1 MIRLGSWVSSEK
13 NGANEEQLVIP
24 GILSEKS
31 SAKSGIAVAFCFPKN
46 VHMKPILKP
55 KTFNQFSTSNF
66 TITLLNCF
74 VLKSLCSKTKQLRSV
89 LVKLLV
95 LNKCLNGSGLNYG
108 KPRGFSGFS
117 ILVLL
122 LDYA

>member
-46 VHMKPILKP
+46 VHLKPILKP

-66 TITLLNCF
+66 TIRGWSPKFETGINIII
-74 VLKSLCSKTKQLRSV
+74 KSAL
-89 LVKLLV
+89 
-95 LNKCLNGSGLNYG
+95 Y
-108 KPRGFSGFS
+108 S
-117 ILVLL
+117 IF
-122 LDYA
+122 